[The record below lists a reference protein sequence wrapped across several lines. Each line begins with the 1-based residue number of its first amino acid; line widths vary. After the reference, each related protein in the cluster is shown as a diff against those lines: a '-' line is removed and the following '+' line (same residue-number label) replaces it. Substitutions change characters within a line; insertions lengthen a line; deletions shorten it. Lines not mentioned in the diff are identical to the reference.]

1 MKAVDQSLE
10 KKPFGGK
17 VVIFG
22 GDFHQIL
29 PVVIKGT
36 YKDIVRA
43 CLYQSILWKH
53 VRLIKLK
60 TNMHLLHAAD
70 DPDATEQENFA
81 KWLLK
86 VGEGHIPTIINELDN
101 DIIQLPNDIVLLS

>member
-1 MKAVDQSLE
+1 MKAVNQSLE
-10 KKPFGGK
+10 EKLFEGK
-17 VVIFG
+17 VVVFG
-22 GDFHQIL
+22 GDFRQIL

-70 DPDATEQENFA
+70 DPDVTEQENFA
-81 KWLLK
+81 K
-86 VGEGHIPTIINELDN
+86 
-101 DIIQLPNDIVLLS
+101 